1 MRRRLNLIY
10 YLFPTLFSTKASKR
24 SHSFIISF
32 KSWFLEYGILPAWQ
46 LAGEDVTQE
55 TMKNTYSTQV
65 LETSRDREEQNWLE
79 KILPGIKIIETPIE
93 DRDRAKPPVIFVI
106 DLYHPDSHNLNF
118 DKLKFSSAQ
127 ITHNS
132 REQV

>member
-1 MRRRLNLIY
+1 M
-10 YLFPTLFSTKASKR
+10 
-24 SHSFIISF
+24 
-32 KSWFLEYGILPAWQ
+32 PAWQ

-55 TMKNTYSTQV
+55 TMKNIYSTQV

-93 DRDRAKPPVIFVI
+93 DRDRTKTPGIFVI
-106 DLYHPDSHNLNF
+106 DLYHPDLHNPNF